1 MSTFQTTPTPIRSC
15 SKGDVHLVWN
25 VVRGKAFVTVPDT
38 TISLKLDVLTLSG
51 LQQIELNR
59 FDAAT
64 RGIVWEEQAP
74 SRDQRKVVNQYL
86 KFLSKMWEGDK
97 NEAPKAPPAFSRDPH
112 RQTGQQPQN
121 MIPIQPVPIQPAP
134 IHVPQVALSA
144 PIPIPGP
151 LAIQITNGHT
161 PPPSYQV
168 AVQASALEATLR
180 NTEQGKTPG
189 SAPQAPKPIII
200 EPLKKFLKRRY
211 FDGKPSDEW
220 EVCAK
225 AKHPRNGEVPE
236 TPANSPTGLIID
248 INASITGVNTEKPME
263 T

>member
-15 SKGDVHLVWN
+15 SKGDVNLVWN

-97 NEAPKAPPAFSRDPH
+97 NEAPKAPPVFSRDPR

-121 MIPIQPVPIQPAP
+121 LIPIQPVPTYTCTPSGTVCP
-134 IHVPQVALSA
+134 H
-144 PIPIPGP
+144 PIPGP
-151 LAIQITNGHT
+151 PAIQITNGHT
-161 PPPSYQV
+161 PPPSYQNRG
-168 AVQASALEATLR
+168 S
-180 NTEQGKTPG
+180 GFGPG
-189 SAPQAPKPIII
+189 GCSKEHRTRKNSWIS
-200 EPLKKFLKRRY
+200 
-211 FDGKPSDEW
+211 PSG
-220 EVCAK
+220 
-225 AKHPRNGEVPE
+225 P
-236 TPANSPTGLIID
+236 
-248 INASITGVNTEKPME
+248 
-263 T
+263 